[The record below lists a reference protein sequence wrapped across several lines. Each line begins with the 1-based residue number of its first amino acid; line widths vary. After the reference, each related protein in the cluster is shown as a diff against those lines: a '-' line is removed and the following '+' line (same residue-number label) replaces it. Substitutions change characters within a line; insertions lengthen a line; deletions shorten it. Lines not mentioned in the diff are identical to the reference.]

1 MHLDDSR
8 VPRFW
13 MGTTSTSVAGSSI
26 SFSDKALESIVSNVF
41 ILLVTCFYQFLYC
54 SETVQ
59 TDLNLK

>member
-1 MHLDDSR
+1 
-8 VPRFW
+8 

-41 ILLVTCFYQFLYC
+41 ILLVICFYQFLYC